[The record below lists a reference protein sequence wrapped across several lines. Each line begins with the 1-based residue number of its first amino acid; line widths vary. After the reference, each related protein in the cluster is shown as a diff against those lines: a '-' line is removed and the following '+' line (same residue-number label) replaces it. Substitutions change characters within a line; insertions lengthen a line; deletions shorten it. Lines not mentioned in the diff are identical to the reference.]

1 LVSPEVCWL
10 DFVQTIA
17 TLNGF
22 EGSGASAAIADAD
35 IVKTVSARI
44 IILPPLLK
52 RKKNTFSGKLFSHSL
67 GVLQGT

>member
-1 LVSPEVCWL
+1 LVSPEVRWL

-22 EGSGASAAIADAD
+22 EGSGASAAIADAET
-35 IVKTVSARI
+35 VKTVSARM
-44 IILPPLLK
+44 IILPPLRK
-52 RKKNTFSGKLFSHSL
+52 RNKNTFSGKLFSHSL